1 MRNVGVGFIPTL
13 GALRRR
19 TPFIFYYISYCI
31 SETPFR
37 EGINPI
43 SAKLI
48 SCGKIF
54 NIQFRPVRIRYPYF
68 SGILMTEQGIQ
79 PVVRLSGITKR
90 FLDVTASNNITF
102 DLYPGEIC
110 ALLGENGAGK
120 TTLMNILFGY
130 YTCDEGQIYIKG
142 QKVNLAAP
150 KDAISRG
157 VGMIHQHFA
166 LVQSQT
172 VLENIIIGMG
182 SGKRIFL
189 DLKSARRELTALQER
204 FGLQIDPDARIWTL
218 SVGEQQKVE
227 ILKALYRDVDILIM
241 DEPTAVLAPAET
253 DDLFNTLRSL
263 VIEGRSVVFIS
274 HKLNEV
280 MDISDRIVVLRAG
293 QVVAQ
298 RKVSETNAR
307 ELANLMVGRELLES
321 IEKKKIEPGQSVL
334 EIENLNALNDKKIPA
349 LKDLNLVV
357 RQNEILGMAGISGN
371 GQRELAE
378 ILFGLRE
385 PTAGSIKV
393 NGKRLKFGSPASAI
407 GLKMG
412 RIPEDRIDTGLM
424 MDLTVEENLIL
435 ETHGSAEFQRF
446 GLMKS
451 SRIRRFSDDLIA
463 AYDIK
468 TAGREAVTKSLS
480 GGNLQ
485 KVMLARE
492 LAGRPAAIV
501 AAQPTRGLDVGAM
514 EYIHQRILQE
524 RDRGAGILLISEDLD
539 EVFNLSDRIVVLYE
553 GAVMGETHGEDAS
566 REQVG
571 LWMSGVHR

>member
-1 MRNVGVGFIPTL
+1 MN
-13 GALRRR
+13 
-19 TPFIFYYISYCI
+19 S
-31 SETPFR
+31 
-37 EGINPI
+37 
-43 SAKLI
+43 
-48 SCGKIF
+48 GK
-54 NIQFRPVRIRYPYF
+54 
-68 SGILMTEQGIQ
+68 Q

-90 FLDVTASNNITF
+90 FLDVTASNDITF

-130 YTCDEGQIYIKG
+130 YTCDEGEIFIKG
-142 QKVNLAAP
+142 EKVNLTAP

-166 LVQSQT
+166 LVPSQT
-172 VLENIIIGMG
+172 VLENIVIGAD
-182 SGKRIFL
+182 SGKGIFL
-189 DLKSARRELTALQER
+189 DLNAARRELIALRQR
-204 FGLQIDPDARIWTL
+204 FGLQVDPDARIWTL

-253 DDLFNTLRSL
+253 EDLFKTLRSL
-263 VIEGRSVVFIS
+263 VEEGRSVVFIS

-298 RKVSETNAR
+298 RDAAETDIR

-321 IEKKKIEPGQSVL
+321 IDKEKLEPGRPVL
-334 EIENLNALNDKKIPA
+334 EIEDLNALNDKNIPA
-349 LKDLNLVV
+349 IKDLSLTVH
-357 RQNEILGMAGISGN
+357 QNEILAMAGISGN

-378 ILFGLRE
+378 ILFGLRD
-385 PTAGSIKV
+385 PTGGSVRI
-393 NGKRLKFGSPASAI
+393 GGERLTFGSPASAI

-424 MDLTVEENLIL
+424 MDLSVEENLIL
-435 ETHGSAEFQRF
+435 ENHTSSGFQKY
-446 GLMKS
+446 GLMNAA
-451 SRIRRFSDDLIA
+451 RIRRFSDEMIA
-463 AYDIK
+463 AYDVK
-468 TAGREAVTKSLS
+468 TAGREAMAKSLS

-492 LAGRPAAIV
+492 LAGQPTVIV

-514 EYIHQRILQE
+514 EYIHQRLLQE
-524 RDRGAGILLISEDLD
+524 RERGAGILLISEDLD

-553 GAVMGETHGEDAS
+553 GEIVGEARSEDAS

-571 LWMSGVHR
+571 LWMSGVRQ

>member
-1 MRNVGVGFIPTL
+1 M
-13 GALRRR
+13 AD
-19 TPFIFYYISYCI
+19 TP
-31 SETPFR
+31 P
-37 EGINPI
+37 
-43 SAKLI
+43 
-48 SCGKIF
+48 
-54 NIQFRPVRIRYPYF
+54 
-68 SGILMTEQGIQ
+68 

-90 FLDVTASNNITF
+90 FLDVTASDNITF
-102 DLYPGEIC
+102 DLYPGEVC

-130 YTCDEGQIYIKG
+130 YTCDEGEIFIKG
-142 QKVNLAAP
+142 EKVNLSAP
-150 KDAISRG
+150 KDAILRG
-157 VGMIHQHFA
+157 VMMIHQHFA

-172 VLENIIIGMG
+172 VLENIIIGTG
-182 SGKRIFL
+182 SGKSIFL
-189 DLKSARRELTALQER
+189 DLKSARRKLLALQQR

-253 DDLFNTLRSL
+253 EDLFKTLRSL
-263 VIEGRSVVFIS
+263 VKEGRSVVFIS

-298 RKVSETNAR
+298 RKACETNAR
-307 ELANLMVGRELLES
+307 ELANLMVGRELLQS
-321 IEKKKIEPGQSVL
+321 IEKKKIEPGQPVL

-357 RQNEILGMAGISGN
+357 RQSEIIGMAGISGN

-393 NGKRLKFGSPASAI
+393 NGQQLKLGSPASAI

-424 MDLTVEENLIL
+424 MDLSVEENLIL
-435 ETHGSAEFQRF
+435 ELHTSAEFQRF

-451 SRIRRFSDDLIA
+451 GRIRRFSDDLIT
-463 AYDIK
+463 AYGIK

-492 LAGRPAAIV
+492 LAGRPAVIV

-524 RDRGAGILLISEDLD
+524 RARGAGILLISEDLD

-553 GAVMGETHGEDAS
+553 GEVMGESRCQDAS

-571 LWMSGVHR
+571 LWMSGVRQ